1 MTIQIKEWNGMTI
14 SLSVPYEERFIKV
27 NGVHLHVIIAGPE
40 TGEPV
45 VLLHGFPEFWY
56 GWHNQIPYLVEQG
69 YRVIVPDQRGY
80 NLSDKPEGVD
90 KYRISTLATDVA
102 KLVEALGYDR
112 VNLVGH
118 DWGAAVAWWVATLY
132 PKILKKLVILNVP
145 YPSIMADQMKQFKVS
160 QLFKSWYIAFFQ
172 IPRLPE
178 AVLVRHDAQSLVD
191 SFLSRAKKDTFGVTD
206 IAEYR
211 KAWLQPQALK
221 SMINWYRALGNP
233 GPAPMGSVRTTR
245 EKGFI
250 KTPTLML
257 WGEKDIA
264 LTKDMAQPSIDLC
277 ENGRLVFFP
286 NATHWV
292 QHDEAEAVN
301 QHIGAFL
308 GS

>member
-1 MTIQIKEWNGMTI
+1 MTIT
-14 SLSVPYEERFIKV
+14 LPTAYEERLIKV
-27 NGVHLHVIIAGPE
+27 NGVHLHTIIAGPE
-40 TGEPV
+40 AGEPI

-56 GWHNQIPYLVEQG
+56 GWHNQIPALVEHG

-80 NLSDKPEGVD
+80 NLSDKPKGVD
-90 KYRISTLATDVA
+90 HYRVSTLATDVA
-102 KLVEALGYDR
+102 RLVEALGYNQ

-118 DWGAAVAWWVATLY
+118 DWGAAVAWWVATIY

-145 YPSIMADQMKQFKVS
+145 YPSIMLDQVKQLNIR
-160 QLFKSWYIAFFQ
+160 QILKSWYIGFFQ

-178 AVLVRHDAQSLVD
+178 AVLLRNNAQPLVD
-191 SFLSRAKKDTFGVTD
+191 SLLRSGKKNTFSVSD

-211 KAWLQPQALK
+211 KAWLQPQALT
-221 SMINWYRALGNP
+221 SMLNWYRAVGDP
-233 GPAPMGSVRTTR
+233 GPLPAGAIRTDR
-245 EKGFI
+245 QPGFI

-301 QHIGAFL
+301 QHLVEFFGAK
-308 GS
+308 

>member
-1 MTIQIKEWNGMTI
+1 MTI

-27 NGVHLHVIIAGPE
+27 NGIHLHVIIAGPDS
-40 TGEPV
+40 GEPV

-56 GWHNQIPYLVEQG
+56 GWRNQIPYLVERG

-80 NLSDKPEGVD
+80 NLSDKPTGVD
-90 KYRISTLATDVA
+90 KYRISQLATDVA
-102 KLVEALGYDR
+102 KLVESLGYHQ

-118 DWGAAVAWWVATLY
+118 DWGAAVAWWVATIY

-145 YPSIMADQMKQFKVS
+145 YPSIMTDQFKQFNIG
-160 QLFKSWYIAFFQ
+160 QIFKSWYIAFFQ

-178 AVLVRHDAQSLVD
+178 AALSRNNAQGLVD
-191 SFLSRAKKDTFGVTD
+191 ALLRSAQASAFSTAD

-211 KAWLQPQALK
+211 KAWLEPQALT

-233 GPAPMGSVRTTR
+233 GPAPAGSVRTSR

-264 LTKDMAQPSIDLC
+264 LSKDMAQPSIDLC

-286 NATHWV
+286 NATHWL

-308 GS
+308 VS